1 MHGLETINRIN
12 RTGAEAE
19 TQQQASARK
28 AKHTAA
34 ISASKRKQAAAGKT
48 GWKNGRD
55 LHNTAR
61 T

>member
-1 MHGLETINRIN
+1 MHGLDTIKRLN

-28 AKHTAA
+28 ARNAA
-34 ISASKRKQAAAGKT
+34 AKQASKSAQAAAGKT

-55 LHNTAR
+55 LFNGR
-61 T
+61 K